1 MGRLV
6 GLVVFLF
13 YSKMRKTRIARV
25 WFWDYVGER
34 QMSRDVRNNGV
45 ALWRL
50 LLSTSDVDLDVS
62 GVRFSGVR
70 FSVGCSEPFFLESR
84 RFLYSK
90 RRRLDL
96 MDNL

>member
-13 YSKMRKTRIARV
+13 YSRMRKTRIARV

-50 LLSTSDVDLDVS
+50 LLSTSDGDLDVC
-62 GVRFSGVR
+62 GVHFSG
-70 FSVGCSEPFFLESR
+70 GCSEPFFLESR